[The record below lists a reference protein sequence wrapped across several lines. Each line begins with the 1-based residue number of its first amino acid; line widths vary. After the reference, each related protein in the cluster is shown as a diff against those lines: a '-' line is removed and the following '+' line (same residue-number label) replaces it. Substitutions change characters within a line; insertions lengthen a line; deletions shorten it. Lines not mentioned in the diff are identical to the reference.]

1 MAIRR
6 TSPALFWLTVTLILI
21 LMGFGLANL
30 TGIGYPPGDEDW
42 RTFVGVFSLIN
53 AQFLLAGLLLAGY
66 RSRFGTALLSLAAL
80 FAFVS
85 FAPVSIVFQFH
96 ALAIIVLAI
105 RRARRLSR
113 GEHPIAA

>member
-1 MAIRR
+1 VTLWR
-6 TSPALFWLTVTLILI
+6 TSPALFWLTVALIVI
-21 LMGFGLANL
+21 LVGFGIANL
-30 TGIGYPPGDEDW
+30 TGIGYPPGDENW
-42 RTFVGVFSLIN
+42 RTFVGVFSLVN
-53 AQFLLAGLLLAGY
+53 AQFLLAGLLLVGY

-85 FAPVSIVFQFH
+85 FAPVPIVFQLH

-113 GEHPIAA
+113 REQPIAA